1 MYCGISD
8 GLPSTLGC
16 NLDLMVKRCN
26 DYFPQSPI
34 VRIFPLKKGNVI
46 FTCASLRSRACLC
59 VRAFFFFFSL
69 KESDCVSF
77 FSVFLRDRHVV
88 FPTVK

>member
-34 VRIFPLKKGNVI
+34 VRIFPLKKGERYIYVCI
-46 FTCASLRSRACLC
+46 IAFVRVLVCA
-59 VRAFFFFFSL
+59 
-69 KESDCVSF
+69 
-77 FSVFLRDRHVV
+77 
-88 FPTVK
+88 